1 MTKQIFVNMPVKN
14 LEATMAF
21 YTKLGFQFNMQ
32 FTDEKA
38 ACMIIEDNIYV
49 MLLLEEFFTTF
60 TKKDIADAG
69 KTTEMI
75 LALSADSIA
84 DVDEM
89 VEKAVAAG
97 GKSYLP
103 AQDHGW
109 MYARS
114 FEDIDGHMWETL
126 YMDPNGPDSIH

>member
-38 ACMIIEDNIYV
+38 ACMIIEENIYV

-60 TKKDIADAG
+60 TKKPIADAG

-75 LALSADSIA
+75 LALSADSRT
-84 DVDEM
+84 DVDAM

-103 AQDHGW
+103 TQDHGW

-114 FEDIDGHMWETL
+114 FEDVDGHMWETL